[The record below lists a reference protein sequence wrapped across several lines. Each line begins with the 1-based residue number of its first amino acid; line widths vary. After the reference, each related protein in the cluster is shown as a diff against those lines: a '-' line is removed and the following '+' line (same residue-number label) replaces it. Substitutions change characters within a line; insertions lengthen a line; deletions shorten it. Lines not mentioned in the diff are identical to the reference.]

1 MWTRKELKKN
11 ALSRFRANYW
21 LCVLAAL
28 ILAALLGNFK
38 AENRYSEEDIGN
50 PKSYPQMVIEE
61 NGLNTNAV
69 TEAEAVREQFDEI
82 AESAAEEFGSK
93 EIAVGVMLGAIAVV
107 LTIIIVFVIALD
119 TFVLNILEFGGR
131 GFFLANHDS
140 KASIKE
146 FGQGFSEGYKR
157 VCLTMFLRDLYII
170 LWSCLFAIPGIVK
183 AYEYKMIPYIL
194 KEHPELDHKEVFA
207 LSKKMMSGN
216 KWKAFVLDLSFIG
229 WGILDLLTFGVL
241 GVFFLNPYVFQ
252 TDAELYVKIRDLGV
266 ASKENEEPVVYDNY
280 IEV

>member
-69 TEAEAVREQFDEI
+69 TEAEAVREQFEEI

-93 EIAVGVMLGAIAVV
+93 ETAVGVMLGAIAVV
-107 LTIIIVFVIALD
+107 LTIIIVFVIGRIAVHSGDTHALYAESNKQLQKHQSRIK
-119 TFVLNILEFGGR
+119 TQLNCNEIYS
-131 GFFLANHDS
+131 FL
-140 KASIKE
+140 
-146 FGQGFSEGYKR
+146 
-157 VCLTMFLRDLYII
+157 
-170 LWSCLFAIPGIVK
+170 
-183 AYEYKMIPYIL
+183 
-194 KEHPELDHKEVFA
+194 
-207 LSKKMMSGN
+207 
-216 KWKAFVLDLSFIG
+216 
-229 WGILDLLTFGVL
+229 
-241 GVFFLNPYVFQ
+241 
-252 TDAELYVKIRDLGV
+252 
-266 ASKENEEPVVYDNY
+266 
-280 IEV
+280 

>member
-11 ALSRFRANYW
+11 ALSRFKANYW

-28 ILAALLGNFK
+28 ILAALIGNFR
-38 AENRYSEEDIGN
+38 AEDRHSADDAGKL
-50 PKSYPQMVIEE
+50 KSFSQIVIDE
-61 NGLNTNAV
+61 NGSNSNAV
-69 TEAEAVREQFDEI
+69 DEAKDVMNQLEESVQ
-82 AESAAEEFGSK
+82 SAAEEFGSK
-93 EIAVGVMLGAIAVV
+93 EAAMGVILGGLAVAFV
-107 LTIIIVFVIALD
+107 IIFVFAIALD

-157 VCLTMFLRDLYII
+157 VCLTMFLRDLYIV
-170 LWSCLFAIPGIVK
+170 LWSCLFVIPGIVK
-183 AYEYKMIPYIL
+183 AYEYRMIPYIL

-216 KWKAFVLDLSFIG
+216 KWKSFVLDLSFIG
-229 WGILDLLTFGVL
+229 WALLSAITLGVL
-241 GVFFLNPYVFQ
+241 GVFFLNPYAFQ
-252 TDAELYVKIRDLGV
+252 TDAELYVKLRNLGES
-266 ASKENEEPVVYDNY
+266 SKENEEPVVYENY